1 MPIQPNFEPIKD
13 LSAGVDCGAS
23 GTDCIP
29 ALVALIFHITIGLAG
44 AIFLLMFL
52 FGGVSYMTAGGNDES
67 VGKARKMM
75 LNAAIGLLIV
85 LASYGVGTW
94 IINALTS

>member
-1 MPIQPNFEPIKD
+1 
-13 LSAGVDCGAS
+13 
-23 GTDCIP
+23 
-29 ALVALIFHITIGLAG
+29 
-44 AIFLLMFL
+44 MFL

-94 IINALTS
+94 IINTLTS

>member
-1 MPIQPNFEPIKD
+1 MPITPNFAPIKQQ
-13 LSAGVDCGAS
+13 SANVND
-23 GTDCIP
+23 IP
-29 ALVALIFHITIGLAG
+29 GIVALVFHVTIGLAG

-94 IINALTS
+94 IINTLTS